1 MAFRNNDFNKTAPA
15 QQGFDESSDNGAT
28 SPASFGGEASVGG
41 APFGETMPGAF
52 GPDVGP
58 TQKVNEGY
66 DPGVNARVDDYSDA
80 TKPVSVG
87 GVEGF
92 SPVVGWLVCIEGP
105 AEGTDYRIRAGYNY
119 IGRGENMDV
128 CIQGDN
134 TIGRDRHA
142 MIAYDPQE
150 KIFFFG
156 PADGRSIVRKNEK
169 MVMVPTEL
177 AAFDVVR
184 IGSTKLMF
192 VPLCGEHFN
201 WKDEQFR

>member
-1 MAFRNNDFNKTAPA
+1 MAIKNNPFFGSTPTAPV
-15 QQGFDESSDNGAT
+15 GNFDAPEYGAT
-28 SPASFGGEASVGG
+28 TPVNNG
-41 APFGETMPGAF
+41 
-52 GPDVGP
+52 VGP
-58 TQKVNEGY
+58 TM
-66 DPGVNARVDDYSDA
+66 DVDRSFDFDNGGSSVENYSDA
-80 TKPVSVG
+80 TAPVVVG

-92 SPVVGWLVCIEGP
+92 SPVVGWLVCVDGP

-119 IGRGENMDV
+119 IGRSENMDI

-150 KIFFFG
+150 KVYFFG
-156 PADGRSIVRKNEK
+156 PADGKSIVRKNGK

-177 AAFDVVR
+177 EAYDVVSV
-184 IGSTKLMF
+184 GSTKLMF

-201 WKDEQFR
+201 WKEKNNL

>member
-1 MAFRNNDFNKTAPA
+1 MAFNKDFGKTAPVE
-15 QQGFDESSDNGAT
+15 QGFDSGDFGAT
-28 SPASFGGEASVGG
+28 SPASFGGDVRPTEDVEH
-41 APFGETMPGAF
+41 PFDYSANP
-52 GPDVGP
+52 GPDFV
-58 TQKVNEGY
+58 E
-66 DPGVNARVDDYSDA
+66 DYGDA
-80 TKPVSVG
+80 TKPVSMG

-92 SPVVGWLVCIEGP
+92 SPVVGWLVCVEGP
-105 AEGTDYRIRAGYNY
+105 SEGTDYRIRAGYNY
-119 IGRGENMDV
+119 IGRGENMDI
-128 CIQGDN
+128 CIRGDN
-134 TIGRDRHA
+134 TIGRERHA

-177 AAFDVVR
+177 AAYDVVR

-192 VPLCGEHFN
+192 VPLCGDRFN

>member
-1 MAFRNNDFNKTAPA
+1 MANKFNNPYYESTPTAPVNNN
-15 QQGFDESSDNGAT
+15 GFDVQDYGAT
-28 SPASFGGEASVGG
+28 TPVNNSG
-41 APFGETMPGAF
+41 
-52 GPDVGP
+52 VGP
-58 TQKVNEGY
+58 TNPVENGFDFENDSY
-66 DPGVNARVDDYSDA
+66 VENYSDP

-92 SPVVGWLVCIEGP
+92 TPVVGWLVCVDGP

-119 IGRGENMDV
+119 IGRGENMDI
-128 CIQGDN
+128 CILGDN
-134 TIGRDRHA
+134 SIGRERHA

-150 KIFFFG
+150 KIYFFG
-156 PADGRSIVRKNEK
+156 PADGRSIVRKNDK

-177 AAFDVVR
+177 AAYDVVR

-201 WKDEQFR
+201 WKDEKYL

>member
-1 MAFRNNDFNKTAPA
+1 MANKFNNPYNEIRPTAPVSNDFGV
-15 QQGFDESSDNGAT
+15 QEYGAT
-28 SPASFGGEASVGG
+28 TPVS
-41 APFGETMPGAF
+41 
-52 GPDVGP
+52 
-58 TQKVNEGY
+58 
-66 DPGVNARVDDYSDA
+66 DPGINATTPVDPAYNFDAPLNGIGDVMVDNYNDA

-92 SPVVGWLVCIEGP
+92 SPVVGWLVCVEGP

-119 IGRGENMDV
+119 IGRGENMDI
-128 CIQGDN
+128 CILGDN
-134 TIGRDRHA
+134 NIGRERHA

-150 KIFFFG
+150 KIYFFG
-156 PADGRSIVRKNEK
+156 PADGRSIVRKNDK

-177 AAFDVVR
+177 AAYDVVR

-201 WKDEQFR
+201 WKDEQYL

>member
-1 MAFRNNDFNKTAPA
+1 MTPKYNNPYYESTPTAPVNN
-15 QQGFDESSDNGAT
+15 GFDVQDYGAT
-28 SPASFGGEASVGG
+28 TPVNNS
-41 APFGETMPGAF
+41 
-52 GPDVGP
+52 DVGP
-58 TQKVNEGY
+58 TEPIDGGFPFDGNTVEN
-66 DPGVNARVDDYSDA
+66 YSDA

-92 SPVVGWLVCIEGP
+92 TPVVGWLVCVDGP

-119 IGRGENMDV
+119 IGRGENMDI

-134 TIGRDRHA
+134 NIGRERHA

-150 KIFFFG
+150 KIYFFG
-156 PADGRSIVRKNEK
+156 PADGRSIVRKNDK

-177 AAFDVVR
+177 AAYDVIR

-201 WKDEQFR
+201 WKDEKYV

>member
-1 MAFRNNDFNKTAPA
+1 MAFKNNSYYGSTPTAPVNENA
-15 QQGFDESSDNGAT
+15 FEVQEYGAT
-28 SPASFGGEASVGG
+28 TPVNNSGVGPTGAVESPFEFENSG
-41 APFGETMPGAF
+41 APFVE
-52 GPDVGP
+52 
-58 TQKVNEGY
+58 N
-66 DPGVNARVDDYSDA
+66 YSDE
-80 TKPVSVG
+80 TTPVSVG

-92 SPVVGWLVCIEGP
+92 SPVVGWLVCVDGP

-119 IGRGENMDV
+119 IGRGEHMDI

-134 TIGRDRHA
+134 NIGRERHA

-150 KIFFFG
+150 KIYFFG

-177 AAFDVVR
+177 AAYDIVR

-201 WKDEQFR
+201 WRDEQYI

>member
-1 MAFRNNDFNKTAPA
+1 MAIKNNSFFGSTPTAPVNENA
-15 QQGFDESSDNGAT
+15 FEVQEYGAT
-28 SPASFGGEASVGG
+28 TPVSG
-41 APFGETMPGAF
+41 AGIAPTAAVDPYEFENSGNAFVENYSGET
-52 GPDVGP
+52 
-58 TQKVNEGY
+58 
-66 DPGVNARVDDYSDA
+66 S
-80 TKPVSVG
+80 PVSVG

-92 SPVVGWLVCIEGP
+92 TPVVGWLVCVDGP

-119 IGRGENMDV
+119 IGRGENMDI

-134 TIGRDRHA
+134 NIGRDRHA

-150 KIFFFG
+150 KIYFFG
-156 PADGRSIVRKNEK
+156 PADGRSIVRKNDK

-177 AAFDVVR
+177 AAYDVIR

-201 WKDEQFR
+201 WKDDKYI